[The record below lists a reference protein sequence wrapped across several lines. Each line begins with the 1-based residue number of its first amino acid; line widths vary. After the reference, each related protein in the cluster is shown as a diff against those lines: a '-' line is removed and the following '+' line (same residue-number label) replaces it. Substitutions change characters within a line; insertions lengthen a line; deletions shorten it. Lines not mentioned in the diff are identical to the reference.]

1 MTVAARRIGA
11 EGSATRALILAATEQ
26 VMLEEG
32 YAAASTRRVAARA
45 GLKPSLVHYYFPTTE
60 DLLLAV
66 NEKGAA
72 ESDRR
77 LEEAL
82 AADDPLRAL
91 WRLLTDSSQTA
102 LALET
107 MALANHR
114 KAIRTEIA
122 RHVEEVRARQVE
134 ALTALLG
141 ERMAPFGGSP
151 EALSVVLTGIGRALI
166 MERALGVSDGHTE
179 AAAWVERLLDS
190 LTAPRESRSTVGAS
204 STATAD

>member
-1 MTVAARRIGA
+1 MALAARRIGA
-11 EGSATRALILAATEQ
+11 ESSATRALIVEAAEL

-66 NEKGAA
+66 NRKGAA

-77 LEEAL
+77 LDEAL
-82 AADDPLRAL
+82 NSADPLRAL
-91 WRLLTDSSQTA
+91 WKMLTNSSQTA

-107 MALANHR
+107 MALARHR

-122 RHVEEVRARQVE
+122 RHVEEVRARQVA
-134 ALTALLG
+134 ALVRLLG
-141 ERMAPFGGSP
+141 ERIGKFGGSP
-151 EALSVVLTGIGRALI
+151 EALTLVLTGIGRALI
-166 MERALGVSDGHTE
+166 MESALGVSAGHTE
-179 AAAWVERLLDS
+179 AAAWVEQLLDT
-190 LTAPRESRSTVGAS
+190 LAPPAK
-204 STATAD
+204 

>member
-1 MTVAARRIGA
+1 MAGAVRRIGA
-11 EGSATRALILAATEQ
+11 EGSATRAAIVQAAEQ

-60 DLLLAV
+60 DLLMAV
-66 NEKGAA
+66 NLKGAA

-82 AADDPLRAL
+82 AAEDPLRAL
-91 WRLLTDSSQTA
+91 WRLMTDTSQTA

-114 KAIRTEIA
+114 KAIRAEIA
-122 RHVEEVRARQVE
+122 RHVEQVRARQAD
-134 ALTALLG
+134 ALAALLG
-141 ERMAPFGGSP
+141 DRIAKFGGCP
-151 EALSVVLTGIGRALI
+151 PAALSLILAGIGRALI
-166 MERALGVSDGHTE
+166 MESALGVSAGHADAE
-179 AAAWVERLLDS
+179 AWVERWFDALMPP
-190 LTAPRESRSTVGAS
+190 AGEA
-204 STATAD
+204 

>member
-1 MTVAARRIGA
+1 MANAARRVGA
-11 EGSATRALILAATEQ
+11 ESSATRALIVEAAEQ

-45 GLKPSLVHYYFPTTE
+45 GLKPSLVHYYFPATE

-66 NEKGAA
+66 NHKGAA
-72 ESDRR
+72 EGDRR

-82 AADDPLRAL
+82 ASPDPLRAL
-91 WRLLTDSSQTA
+91 WKTMTDTSQTA

-122 RHVEEVRARQVE
+122 RHVEEVRARQVAAFE
-134 ALTALLG
+134 RLLG
-141 ERMAPFGGSP
+141 ERMTRFAGPP
-151 EALSVVLTGIGRALI
+151 EALALVLTGIGRALI
-166 MERALGVSDGHTE
+166 MEGALGVSAGHAE
-179 AAAWVERLLDS
+179 AAKWVEGLLDA
-190 LTAPRESRSTVGAS
+190 LMPAGEG
-204 STATAD
+204 

>member
-1 MTVAARRIGA
+1 MAVAARRIGA
-11 EGSATRALILAATEQ
+11 ESSATRALIVEAAEL

-66 NEKGAA
+66 NQNGAA

-82 AADDPLRAL
+82 SSEDPLRAL
-91 WRLLTDSSQTA
+91 WKMLTNSSQTA

-107 MALANHR
+107 MALARHR

-122 RHVEEVRARQVE
+122 RHVEEVRARQVA
-134 ALTALLG
+134 ALTQLLG
-141 ERMAPFGGSP
+141 ERMGKFGGSP
-151 EALSVVLTGIGRALI
+151 EALSLVLTGIGRALI
-166 MERALGVSDGHTE
+166 MEGALGVSAGHTE
-179 AAAWVERLLDS
+179 TAAWVEQLLDT
-190 LTAPRESRSTVGAS
+190 LAPKGE
-204 STATAD
+204 

>member
-1 MTVAARRIGA
+1 MAGTARRIGA
-11 EGSATRALILAATEQ
+11 EGSATRAAIVEAAEQ

-60 DLLLAV
+60 DLLMAV
-66 NEKGAA
+66 NHKGAA

-77 LEEAL
+77 MEEAL
-82 AADDPLRAL
+82 NSADPLRAMWKL
-91 WRLLTDSSQTA
+91 MTDTSQTA

-122 RHVEEVRARQVE
+122 RHVEEVRARQAEVL
-134 ALTALLG
+134 AKVLG
-141 ERMAPFGGSP
+141 DRIAKFGGCPP
-151 EALSVVLTGIGRALI
+151 EGLSLILAGIGRALI
-166 MERALGVSDGHTE
+166 MEGALGVSAGHKE
-179 AAAWVERLLDS
+179 AADWVERWMDALLP
-190 LTAPRESRSTVGAS
+190 AGES
-204 STATAD
+204 

>member
-1 MTVAARRIGA
+1 MAVAARRIGA
-11 EGSATRALILAATEQ
+11 ESSATRALIVEAAEQ

-66 NEKGAA
+66 NSKGAA
-72 ESDRR
+72 AGDRR

-82 AADDPLRAL
+82 SSPDPLRAL
-91 WRLLTDSSQTA
+91 WKLLTDSSQTA

-122 RHVEEVRARQVE
+122 RHVEEVRARQVA
-134 ALTALLG
+134 ALTKLLG
-141 ERMAPFGGSP
+141 ERMGAFGGSP
-151 EALSVVLTGIGRALI
+151 EALSLVLTGIGRALI
-166 MERALGVSDGHTE
+166 MEGALGVSAGHAE
-179 AAAWVERLLDS
+179 AAEWVERLLDT
-190 LTAPRESRSTVGAS
+190 LVPTDVPAE
-204 STATAD
+204 

>member
-1 MTVAARRIGA
+1 MAVAARRIGA
-11 EGSATRALILAATEQ
+11 ESSATRSLIITAAEQ
-26 VMLEEG
+26 VMIEEG

-66 NEKGAA
+66 NHKGAA

-82 AADDPLRAL
+82 SSPDPLHAL
-91 WRLLTDSSQTA
+91 WKLLTDSSQTA

-134 ALTALLG
+134 VLTQLLG
-141 ERMAPFGGSP
+141 DRLARFGGPP
-151 EALSVVLTGIGRALI
+151 EALSMVLTGIGRALI
-166 MERALGVSDGHTE
+166 MERALGVSAGHSATAE
-179 AAAWVERLLDS
+179 WVERWLDT
-190 LTAPRESRSTVGAS
+190 LVEPAGVAPAGE
-204 STATAD
+204 